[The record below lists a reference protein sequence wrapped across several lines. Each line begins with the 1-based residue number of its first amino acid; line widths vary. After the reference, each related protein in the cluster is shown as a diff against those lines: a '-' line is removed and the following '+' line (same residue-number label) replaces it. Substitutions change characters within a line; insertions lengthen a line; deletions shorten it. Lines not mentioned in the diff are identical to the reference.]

1 MKIKYLPTE
10 EDMELLFSMPER
22 IDVEV
27 AKSYGEQLRGCVA
40 IDTFYQD
47 MFCFKAEYDFK
58 ITYDKNGMVMFDRDH
73 SSVDVGKLDE
83 IITNVVTDHSV
94 DHTIIQILTNATF
107 IADKQCTM
115 TIIPP
120 IFHMQKNPD
129 LWNNIRMVAGKFN
142 IYDWQRPITFA
153 FEWVNT
159 NKTLTVKKG
168 TPLFYVYFNSENLD
182 DKFSI
187 EKTKDREKYVSL
199 LKRCMGSRGL
209 IVRGTR
215 GLISRN
221 KHMRDEESKCPYT
234 KFKRKLGL

>member
-10 EDMELLFSMPER
+10 EHMELLFSIPER

-47 MFCFKAEYDFK
+47 VFCFKAEYDFK
-58 ITYDKNGMVMFDRDH
+58 ITYDKNGTVIYDRDH
-73 SSVDVGKLDE
+73 SNIEISKLDE
-83 IITNVVTDHSV
+83 VMSNVVTDHSV
-94 DHTIIQILTNATF
+94 DHTIIQIFTNSTF

-115 TIIPP
+115 SVIPP

-129 LWNNIRMVAGKFN
+129 LWNNIRMIAGKFN
-142 IYDWQRPITFA
+142 IYDWQRPINLA
-153 FEWVNT
+153 FEWINT
-159 NKTLTVKKG
+159 DKILTVKKG
-168 TPLFYVYFNSENLD
+168 TPLFYVYFNSEKLN

-187 EKTKDREKYVSL
+187 EKVKDRNKYDSL
-199 LKRCMGSRGL
+199 LKRCTGSRGL

-215 GLISRN
+215 ELISRN
-221 KHMRDEESKCPYT
+221 KKMRDDESKCPYT
-234 KFKRKLGL
+234 KFKKRFGL